1 MGVEIERKFLV
12 DHDKWKQL
20 AKPKG
25 THFRQGYVL
34 SDDKRTIRIRVTDK
48 HGYITFK
55 GASSGISRKEFEYE
69 IPMEEGLELLDG
81 FAVSEIKKIRYCI
94 DFEGKTW
101 EVDEFSGDNEGLIM
115 AEIELQRENE
125 PFAKPAWITI
135 EVSDDERYYNSY
147 LSTHPFIDWGK

>member
-69 IPMEEGLELLDG
+69 IPMGEGIELLDG
-81 FAVSEIKKIRYCI
+81 FAVSEIEKIRYRI
-94 DFEGKTW
+94 EYDGKTW
-101 EVDEFSGDNEGLIM
+101 EVDEFSGNNAGLIL
-115 AEIELQRENE
+115 AEIELQHEDE
-125 PFAKPAWITI
+125 EFKKPDWISI

-147 LSTHPFIDWGK
+147 LSTHPFKDWGK